1 MFHCI
6 QKIQGSLGKV
16 IELNKVLSKLET
28 LNSKKKIPEKH
39 GLEVPKSSLS
49 SGREEIETYW
59 RDKEKGKIF

>member
-1 MFHCI
+1 M
-6 QKIQGSLGKV
+6 

-49 SGREEIETYW
+49 SGRPK
-59 RDKEKGKIF
+59 KEKKLKPTEETKKKVKFFNLFFIFF